1 MSRPVAR
8 ESALTLAV
16 VHNLNK
22 KQQTLF
28 LSQHGQWQT
37 DTALVFSIWHVRRP
51 SLHFLGSISW
61 IPGLLLKIIFIGLL
75 ATRCLRLKIYLY
87 QGSML
92 ASQKSSLLGLI
103 EAPNAC
109 FSKNIFIG
117 DQGFLLEN
125 HL

>member
-1 MSRPVAR
+1 MASG
-8 ESALTLAV
+8 SYYLV
-16 VHNLNK
+16 VERK
-22 KQQTLF
+22 
-28 LSQHGQWQT
+28 
-37 DTALVFSIWHVRRP
+37 R
-51 SLHFLGSISW
+51 
-61 IPGLLLKIIFIGLL
+61 LLLKIIFIGLL
-75 ATRCLRLKIYLY
+75 ATQCLRLKIYLY